1 MQQLKT
7 TAPTAK
13 APAQAFTGDVYVTPI
28 YSGQEPS
35 RMTVA
40 LVRFTPGAHTN
51 WHSHAVGQ
59 TLHVTEG
66 VGLVGT
72 RNGSVLRVR
81 AGDTI
86 VCPPG
91 EEHWHGASAETF
103 MSHFAMLENLP
114 NGADPTIWLEPVTDQ
129 KYKNANEH

>member
-13 APAQAFTGDVYVTPI
+13 APARTFTGDVYVTPI
-28 YSGQEPS
+28 YSGEEPS

-40 LVRFTPGAHTN
+40 LVRFTPGAHSN

-59 TLHVTEG
+59 TLHVTAG
-66 VGLVGT
+66 IGLVGPRDGT
-72 RNGSVLRVR
+72 VLRIR
-81 AGDTI
+81 AGDTA

-91 EEHWHGASAETF
+91 GEDGHGAR
-103 MSHFAMLENLP
+103 
-114 NGADPTIWLEPVTDQ
+114 
-129 KYKNANEH
+129 